1 MICTIWR
8 ERLIEPE
15 VLDRAKNPVDLP
27 RLPQDSSRTSFIT
40 GMRTP
45 TCSNCGKTIPA
56 DDVNVARDVAFCRS
70 CNLAYPLSDLAS
82 GLALDHKIDLHQ
94 PPQGCWHRPTG
105 MGAVVGASH
114 RSLLMALPLLG
125 VALFWNGIVS
135 VFVSLALASTLHLL
149 GAPVPEWFPAPRMN
163 DETMGVGMTIFLW
176 IFLTPFIVIGLGM
189 IGAFLSCIAGKTE
202 VRVDRGVVAIA
213 TGIGPVSW
221 NRRFQA
227 ADLKEIRMEES
238 VSNSNDSGPKKQI
251 VAELMSGKTIKF
263 GSMLRDERRRFLA
276 AAAEKII
283 RGEGSVAPLHQ
294 AR

>member
-1 MICTIWR
+1 
-8 ERLIEPE
+8 
-15 VLDRAKNPVDLP
+15 
-27 RLPQDSSRTSFIT
+27 
-40 GMRTP
+40 MRTP
-45 TCSNCGKTIPA
+45 TCPNCGKTIPA

-70 CNLAYPLSDLAS
+70 CNLAYPLSSLAS
-82 GLALDHKIDLHQ
+82 GFVLDSKVDLHQ

-135 VFVSLALASTLHLL
+135 IFVSLAVASTLHLL
-149 GAPVPEWFPAPRMN
+149 GVPVPDWFPAPRMN
-163 DETMGVGMTIFLW
+163 GETMGVGMTIFLW

-189 IGAFLSCIAGKTE
+189 IGAFLSCIAGRTE

-221 NRRFQA
+221 SRRFQA
-227 ADLKEIRMEES
+227 SDLKEIRMEETFS
-238 VSNSNDSGPKKQI
+238 RSNESGPKKHI
-251 VAELMSGKTIKF
+251 VAELRNGKTIKF

-276 AAAEKII
+276 AAADKII
-283 RGEGSVAPLHQ
+283 RGQGSVAPLYQ

>member
-1 MICTIWR
+1 
-8 ERLIEPE
+8 
-15 VLDRAKNPVDLP
+15 
-27 RLPQDSSRTSFIT
+27 
-40 GMRTP
+40 MRTP
-45 TCSNCGKTIPA
+45 TCSHCGNIIPA
-56 DDVNVARDVAFCRS
+56 EDVNVAKDVAFCRS
-70 CNLAYPLSDLAS
+70 CNLAYPLSTLAA
-82 GLALDHKIDLHQ
+82 GLALDPRVDLHQ

-114 RSLLMALPLLG
+114 RSLGMALPLLG

-135 VFVSLALASTLHLL
+135 IFVLLAISSTLHLL
-149 GAPVPEWFPAPRMN
+149 GVPVPEWFPAPRMN

-213 TGIGPVSW
+213 TGIGPVCW

-227 ADLKEIRMEES
+227 ADLKEMRMEES
-238 VSNSNDSGPKKQI
+238 VSNSNDSVPKKQI
-251 VAELMSGKTIKF
+251 VAELMNGKTIKF

-283 RGEGSVAPLHQ
+283 RGQGSVAPLYQ
-294 AR
+294 IGD